1 MKSKLFNRMTLF
13 LIFLMIVFTVRADK
27 EHSSGIGVHLM
38 SLYEYPVK
46 GYEKY
51 GKINRIRYKNDF
63 YDPVNYPDH
72 GIKFVVHQN
81 GVKVKVEQVEYI
93 GGDSDSRYE
102 TLGTLFE
109 MSPIKGKVYAF
120 DGVLPESAATQRMT
134 VEYKGKKIKYY
145 LDYGLRLI
153 MTYEEEGPEDT
164 EVVELFSGDTGDRD

>member
-109 MSPIKGKVYAF
+109 
-120 DGVLPESAATQRMT
+120 SAATQRMT

-153 MTYEEEGPEDT
+153 MTDEEEGPEDT

>member
-1 MKSKLFNRMTLF
+1 MKNKSFYRLALF
-13 LIFLMIVFTVRADK
+13 LIFFIMTFTIK
-27 EHSSGIGVHLM
+27 SNETHSSGIGVHLM

-102 TLGTLFE
+102 TF
-109 MSPIKGKVYAF
+109 
-120 DGVLPESAATQRMT
+120 
-134 VEYKGKKIKYY
+134 
-145 LDYGLRLI
+145 
-153 MTYEEEGPEDT
+153 
-164 EVVELFSGDTGDRD
+164 

>member
-1 MKSKLFNRMTLF
+1 MKNKFFYRLELF
-13 LIFLMIVFTVRADK
+13 LIVLIMAFTIKANED
-27 EHSSGIGVHLM
+27 HSSGIGDHLM
-38 SLYEYPVK
+38 SLYEYPVT

-51 GKINRIRYKNDF
+51 GEINRIRYKNDF
-63 YDPVNYPDH
+63 YDPVNYPNH

-109 MSPIKGKVYAF
+109 ISPIKGKVYAF

-134 VEYKGKKIKYY
+134 VEYKRKKIKYY

-153 MTYEEEGPEDT
+153 MTDEEEGPEDT

>member
-1 MKSKLFNRMTLF
+1 MKSKLFNRITLF
-13 LIFLMIVFTVRADK
+13 LIFLMIVFTVKADK

-51 GKINRIRYKNDF
+51 GQITRIRYKNDF

-81 GVKVKVEQVEYI
+81 GVKVKVEQVEYVET
-93 GGDSDSRYE
+93 RYK

-109 MSPIKGKVYAF
+109 ISPIKGKVYAF
-120 DGVLPESAATQRMT
+120 DGVLPEGAATQRMT

-145 LDYGLRLI
+145 LDFGLRLI
-153 MTYEEEGPEDT
+153 LKDKEEGPEDM

>member
-1 MKSKLFNRMTLF
+1 MKSKLFNRITLF
-13 LIFLMIVFTVRADK
+13 LIFLMIVFTVKADK
-27 EHSSGIGVHLM
+27 AHSSGIGVHLM

-81 GVKVKVEQVEYI
+81 GVKVKVEQVEYVET
-93 GGDSDSRYE
+93 RYK

-109 MSPIKGKVYAF
+109 ISPIKGKVYAF
-120 DGVLPESAATQRMT
+120 DGVLPEGAATQRMT

-145 LDYGLRLI
+145 LDFGLRLI
-153 MTYEEEGPEDT
+153 LKDKEEGPEDM

>member
-81 GVKVKVEQVEYI
+81 GVKVKVEQVEEVI
-93 GGDSDSRYE
+93 ATESPVQESEPELSDDLELVAVITAAIAAYTGNSTDGLVVR
-102 TLGTLFE
+102 
-109 MSPIKGKVYAF
+109 SIKRV
-120 DGVLPESAATQRMT
+120 S
-134 VEYKGKKIKYY
+134 KK
-145 LDYGLRLI
+145 R
-153 MTYEEEGPEDT
+153 
-164 EVVELFSGDTGDRD
+164 R

>member
-63 YDPVNYPDH
+63 YDPINYPDH

-93 GGDSDSRYE
+93 GG
-102 TLGTLFE
+102 
-109 MSPIKGKVYAF
+109 
-120 DGVLPESAATQRMT
+120 
-134 VEYKGKKIKYY
+134 
-145 LDYGLRLI
+145 LI
-153 MTYEEEGPEDT
+153 MTDEEEGPEDT